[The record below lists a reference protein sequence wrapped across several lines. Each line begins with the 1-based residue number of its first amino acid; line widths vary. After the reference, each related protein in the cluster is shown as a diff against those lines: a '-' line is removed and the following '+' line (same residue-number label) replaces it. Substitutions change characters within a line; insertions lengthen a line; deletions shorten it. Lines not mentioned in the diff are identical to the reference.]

1 MKNNSHLTFLLL
13 HTSFTTSFTT
23 SFSLFF
29 ILIVR
34 DVHIHI
40 NKIEINDHCHFL
52 IPYSSC
58 CSYNIYNVRICLRS
72 YTTVQHISIVLHF
85 LFSPLLSSSLCLP
98 LFLPFQIRHFDRE
111 ILKLLIC
118 DFFKAY
124 YDMFAVRVSA

>member
-29 ILIVR
+29 ILIIR
-34 DVHIHI
+34 DVHILLIKLKLMISPTFSHHI
-40 NKIEINDHCHFL
+40 HLVVRTTFITYEYVSAPTP
-52 IPYSSC
+52 PYNTSQSFFISS
-58 CSYNIYNVRICLRS
+58 S
-72 YTTVQHISIVLHF
+72 
-85 LFSPLLSSSLCLP
+85 LLSSSLCLP
-98 LFLPFQIRHFDRE
+98 SFLSFQIRHFDRE